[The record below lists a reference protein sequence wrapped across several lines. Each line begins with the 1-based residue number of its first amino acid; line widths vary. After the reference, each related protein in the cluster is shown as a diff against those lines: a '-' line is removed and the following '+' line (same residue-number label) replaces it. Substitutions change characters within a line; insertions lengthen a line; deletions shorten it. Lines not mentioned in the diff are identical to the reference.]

1 MSSASPQVV
10 DYLTK
15 QLARNPI
22 HQSGDIVAARA
33 KAFRLQPKQA
43 PAAATAP
50 PAGERQKIRHE
61 LERIRKQVFT
71 GSIDSLL
78 AEIERLPVAEFP
90 DLAALARRL
99 TVILQSRAK
108 LPGVTGDPRFDGD
121 FFSCLKQVLV
131 SPPRDVAVLREQV
144 LANFHVGRNRKRGK
158 AMIGLLKEQ
167 LPELYALE
175 ADWLDSLMRYKAG
188 RYIWGS
194 RRGEPRPLV
203 ATEQQESSKWPVWVV
218 VMLLLFGLR
227 AAIRSN
233 QQADTPQKQRSSY
246 STPNS
251 PSQRRAAQYH
261 ELTPR
266 EKAEDHRRRMLE
278 EQRLRSER
286 LRNERQRSEPPIGD
300 DPSAFAGDLPDWAAA
315 DRLRP
320 GADSL
325 EDAESTNRDGP
336 FLDEHRR
343 EWLETIDDEE
353 SRQWFLDAWR
363 DADEHRRRAQSR
375 YRRNPALDPSFDQAL
390 PSHAAPAADQP
401 ARFE

>member
-1 MSSASPQVV
+1 MSSASPQVI

-50 PAGERQKIRHE
+50 AGERQKVRDE
-61 LERIRKQVFT
+61 LERIRKQVFA

-78 AEIERLPVAEFP
+78 AEIKRLPVADFP

-144 LANFHVGRNRKRGK
+144 LASFHLSRNRKRGK

-194 RRGEPRPLV
+194 RRGDPRPLV
-203 ATEQQESSKWPVWVV
+203 ATQEQESSKWPVWVV
-218 VMLLLFGLR
+218 VMIVLVGIRGFSAAMRNSEEKPRSRSTYSAPRNPGASYQPLDPEFG
-227 AAIRSN
+227 
-233 QQADTPQKQRSSY
+233 
-246 STPNS
+246 ST
-251 PSQRRAAQYH
+251 
-261 ELTPR
+261 L
-266 EKAEDHRRRMLE
+266 EDARRRME
-278 EQRLRSER
+278 ESER
-286 LRNERQRSEPPIGD
+286 QFDERMQEIQDRQRKLMEDMRVRSPVSPQYPPFAEPRVVP
-300 DPSAFAGDLPDWAAA
+300 
-315 DRLRP
+315 
-320 GADSL
+320 
-325 EDAESTNRDGP
+325 
-336 FLDEHRR
+336 
-343 EWLETIDDEE
+343 
-353 SRQWFLDAWR
+353 
-363 DADEHRRRAQSR
+363 
-375 YRRNPALDPSFDQAL
+375 YRGQDFSSGTR
-390 PSHAAPAADQP
+390 
-401 ARFE
+401 